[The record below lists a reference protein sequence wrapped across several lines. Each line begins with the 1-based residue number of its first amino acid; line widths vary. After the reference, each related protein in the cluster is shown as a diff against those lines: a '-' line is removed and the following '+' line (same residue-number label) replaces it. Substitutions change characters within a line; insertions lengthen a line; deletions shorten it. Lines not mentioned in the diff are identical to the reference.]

1 MPPLPEKRMNR
12 KQKTYK
18 QVLFDLDG
26 TLTDPMEGITKAV
39 AHALAHYG
47 IHIADRRT
55 LVPFIG
61 PPLQDSFRRFFGF
74 TPEQADEA
82 CERYNDYFLPKGI
95 FENQPYE
102 GIDLLLAR
110 LKAEGR
116 TLLVA
121 TTKPEPLA
129 ERILTHF
136 GLRNYFDE
144 IGGDTMERTRSDK
157 AAVIAHVME
166 KAGIGTRTDEAV
178 MVGDTEYDIAGARK
192 VGMDSIG
199 VLYGYGDEQALLTA
213 GPTMTARSIDE
224 LGRLL

>member
-1 MPPLPEKRMNR
+1 MNR
-12 KQKTYK
+12 MQKTYK

-95 FENQPYE
+95 FENRPYE

-199 VLYGYGDEQALLTA
+199 VLYGYGDEQALRTA